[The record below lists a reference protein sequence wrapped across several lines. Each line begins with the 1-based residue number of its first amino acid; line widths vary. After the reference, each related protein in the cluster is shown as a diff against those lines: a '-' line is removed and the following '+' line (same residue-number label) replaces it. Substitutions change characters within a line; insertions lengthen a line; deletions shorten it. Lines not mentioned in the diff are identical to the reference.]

1 MAKSLMS
8 CFFDRHRVE
17 LLKDKR
23 VDRKTTV
30 SMQLLNLGAR
40 DAYL

>member
-8 CFFDRHRVE
+8 CFLTDGVE
-17 LLKDKR
+17 LLKDKC
-23 VDRKTTV
+23 VDRKTTA